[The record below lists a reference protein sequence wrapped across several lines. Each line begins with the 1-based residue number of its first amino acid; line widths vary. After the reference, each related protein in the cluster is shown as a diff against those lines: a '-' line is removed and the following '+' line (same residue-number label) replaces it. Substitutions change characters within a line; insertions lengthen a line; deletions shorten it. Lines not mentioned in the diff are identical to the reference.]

1 VLAGQPTFT
10 GTSHCDIQPTRGVG
24 KLESISNKHLE
35 QEHEPMDDPNDLTAI
50 PAQEPDQH
58 APAIPLEQLVAEVY
72 SDASPALQ
80 SRMLTQLVGQV
91 YEASPVVERRRLLEQ
106 LLRPLGLL
114 SIVAVANGIF
124 AQFRLRGGW
133 SELQL
138 QTEDIQGIRS
148 SDVMALVEHVQQ
160 VSVEAVDGLA
170 QLLARSPVLAGS
182 AAAALLT
189 SWLMQRARSRRASD
203 AEALG

>member
-1 VLAGQPTFT
+1 
-10 GTSHCDIQPTRGVG
+10 
-24 KLESISNKHLE
+24 
-35 QEHEPMDDPNDLTAI
+35 MDNSDDLTAT
-50 PAQEPDQH
+50 PAQQPVQH

-72 SDASPALQ
+72 SGASPTVQ
-80 SRMLTQLVGQV
+80 SRMLTQLVAQV
-91 YEASPVVERRRLLEQ
+91 YEAAPVVERRRLLEQ

-138 QTEDIQGIRS
+138 QAQDIQRIRT

-160 VSVEAVDGLA
+160 VSVETVDGLA
-170 QLLARSPVLAGS
+170 QLLARSPTLAGS

-189 SWLMQRARSRRASD
+189 SWLLQRAKNRRATD
-203 AEALG
+203 RQD

>member
-1 VLAGQPTFT
+1 VAGGRPTFT

-24 KLESISNKHLE
+24 KLEPVSNKHLE
-35 QEHEPMDDPNDLTAI
+35 KEHEPMENHDDLTA
-50 PAQEPDQH
+50 ASVQASVQH

-72 SDASPALQ
+72 SGASPALQ

-138 QTEDIQGIRS
+138 QPQDIQGIRS

-189 SWLMQRARSRRASD
+189 RWLMQRARNRRASD
-203 AEALG
+203 AEALD